1 MIFKNGLI
9 PATLTKRYKRFL
21 ADVALEDGSC
31 LTVYCPNTGSMRSC
45 SRPGSR
51 VYLSVSANA
60 TRKYPHTL
68 EMIEVEGT
76 MVGVNTGLT
85 NAIVAEALEQG
96 KIEEFA
102 TIDTI
107 QREVKVSGRSRLDIM
122 VVSDGG
128 NSYIE
133 VKNCSL
139 VEDGIAMFP
148 DAVTV
153 RGTKH
158 LHELEEIVERGDD
171 GVIFYL
177 VQRGDAHVFK
187 PAAHID
193 GTYAEALKAAHEKGV
208 RILVYQAEVSP
219 EGIRVARPL
228 PYALG

>member
-1 MIFKNGLI
+1 MVFKNALL

-21 ADVALEDGSC
+21 ADVVLDDGSC

-51 VYLSVSANA
+51 VYLSTSAN
-60 TRKYPHTL
+60 TKRKYPHTL

-76 MVGVNTGLT
+76 IVGVNTGLT
-85 NAIVAEALEQG
+85 NTIVTEALEQG
-96 KIEEFA
+96 EIEEFGE
-102 TIDTI
+102 IELI

-122 VVSDGG
+122 VVADGG
-128 NSYIE
+128 KSYIE

-139 VEDGIAMFP
+139 VEDGVAMFP

-158 LHELEEIVERGDD
+158 LHELEKIVEQGDD

-193 GTYAEALKAAHEKGV
+193 GVYAKALKTAHDKGV
-208 RILVYQAEVSP
+208 RILVYQAEVCP

-228 PYALG
+228 PYSLN

>member
-1 MIFKNGLI
+1 MIFTNGLI

-21 ADVALEDGSC
+21 ADVILDDGSC

-45 SRPGSR
+45 SQPGSR
-51 VYLSVSANA
+51 VYLSTSANA
-60 TRKYPHTL
+60 KRKYPHTL
-68 EMIEVEGT
+68 EMIVVEAS

-85 NAIVAEALEQG
+85 NAIVTEALEQG
-96 KIEEFA
+96 KIEEFG

-122 VVSDGG
+122 VETDGG
-128 NSYIE
+128 KSYIE

-177 VQRGDAHVFK
+177 VQRSDAHVFK

-193 GTYAEALKAAHEKGV
+193 WTYAEALKAAHEKGV

-219 EGIRVARPL
+219 EGIRVAQPL
-228 PYALG
+228 PYSLN